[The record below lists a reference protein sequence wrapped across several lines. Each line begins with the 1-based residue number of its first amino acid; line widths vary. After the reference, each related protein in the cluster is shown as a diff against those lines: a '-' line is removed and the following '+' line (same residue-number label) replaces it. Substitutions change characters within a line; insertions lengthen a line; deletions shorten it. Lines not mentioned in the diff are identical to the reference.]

1 MSIDPTAPWP
11 HANRRFPGHLRLAPD
26 TLGHPAPRAE
36 AAALV
41 SATLDPPTPHPNLP
55 GREDTPLSTCSGLL
69 RAPCWA
75 PPGRRSRAA
84 RGTGA
89 RHLVALGGTPRVQI
103 SVRQMWPIFLPLW
116 TRFTP
121 LEVEASQGRV
131 SDDPLGGDRVSLG
144 SYGHRPVGSR
154 PPGWLAAWSPGTL
167 RNSLEFCRCRDSGAG
182 LELRWNPGFATCCV
196 TLGRGPEVG
205 CNLAPLGTA
214 RPWHVV
220 TRVKP
225 RLWG

>member
-1 MSIDPTAPWP
+1 MRACRAPDLVLNPVCTRRRGPQSPFHRWGAKAGEVSIDPTAPWP
-11 HANRRFPGHLRLAPD
+11 HANHRFPGHLRLAPD

-89 RHLVALGGTPRVQI
+89 RHLVALGGT
-103 SVRQMWPIFLPLW
+103 WW
-116 TRFTP
+116 
-121 LEVEASQGRV
+121 
-131 SDDPLGGDRVSLG
+131 
-144 SYGHRPVGSR
+144 H
-154 PPGWLAAWSPGTL
+154 SPGSDICATDVAHFSPPVDTFHTL
-167 RNSLEFCRCRDSGAG
+167 RSGG
-182 LELRWNPGFATCCV
+182 
-196 TLGRGPEVG
+196 
-205 CNLAPLGTA
+205 
-214 RPWHVV
+214 
-220 TRVKP
+220 KP
-225 RLWG
+225 RAGER